1 MRWQI
6 VITKVS
12 VEILLTAR
20 NAGLMEEREQ
30 VVISRLETGFL
41 KPLFPDLRPSE
52 EAFREF
58 CVKPAVELCQRV
70 RDELQEHPFERV
82 LEEFLHELR

>member
-12 VEILLTAR
+12 VEILLIAR
-20 NAGLMEEREQ
+20 NAGLMEEGEQ
-30 VVISRLETGFL
+30 VISRLATGFL

-52 EAFREF
+52 EEFREF

-82 LEEFLHELR
+82 LEELRHELR